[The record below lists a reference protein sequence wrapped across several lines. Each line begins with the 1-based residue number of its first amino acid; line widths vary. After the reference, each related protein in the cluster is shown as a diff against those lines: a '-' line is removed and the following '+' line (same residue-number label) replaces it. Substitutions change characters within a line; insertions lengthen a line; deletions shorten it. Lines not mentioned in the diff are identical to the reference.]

1 LRVADAFADLGGA
14 GLPDPKAGTGA
25 VDITTLAIPR
35 EVAARPEPKPAAR
48 EPAKPAQPSRI
59 WVQLATGRDVNA
71 LRFDWRRFLRQGGDL
86 LAGFQPH
93 VTPWGEANRLLAGPL
108 DNREKARELVSKL
121 KEKGIDSFSYIS
133 PEGQEIQHLK

>member
-1 LRVADAFADLGGA
+1 LKVADAFADLGGA
-14 GLPDPKAGTGA
+14 DLPDPKVSTGA

-71 LRFDWRRFLRQGGDL
+71 LRFDWRRFSRQGADL
-86 LAGFQPH
+86 LSGFQPY

-133 PEGQEIQHLK
+133 PEGQEIQKLK